1 MNATLRCVRITVKY
15 NPQKSTLPK
24 DSSALPQNDGKYAF
38 PIGEGKR
45 NTSLIHPQGV
55 RKDGIKSS

>member
-38 PIGEGKR
+38 PIGEGKKTR
-45 NTSLIHPQGV
+45 HCVNAELNNLLSRVI
-55 RKDGIKSS
+55 

>member
-24 DSSALPQNDGKYAF
+24 DSSALPRNDGKYLSLS
-38 PIGEGKR
+38 GKA
-45 NTSLIHPQGV
+45 
-55 RKDGIKSS
+55 RKTRHCVNAELNNLLSRVI

>member
-38 PIGEGKR
+38 PIGEGKK
-45 NTSLIHPQGV
+45 NTSLRQSPNEEV
-55 RKDGIKSS
+55 KRL

>member
-38 PIGEGKR
+38 PIG
-45 NTSLIHPQGV
+45 
-55 RKDGIKSS
+55 